1 MPGDC
6 NDFSQCPVQ
15 VSCRDDQDKHL
26 NLLAFM
32 SSCRNLDVLPVSAQT
47 STPPFLVIV
56 ISVAVVVLL
65 LAVAMFG
72 LLVFRKL
79 TRSQHGAVIYMHYSS
94 QDEEM
99 VRGTVGR
106 EVGKVVKSICYHHS
120 DLSTQVSVGQAISS
134 AVETSVALV
143 ITASPAYTQSAIT
156 TAELHIILDCLL
168 QKQGHYPVIVVAP
181 GQSGRYI
188 QQVGEG
194 LSRSS

>member
-1 MPGDC
+1 
-6 NDFSQCPVQ
+6 
-15 VSCRDDQDKHL
+15 
-26 NLLAFM
+26 M

-65 LAVAMFG
+65 LAVVMFG

-79 TRSQHGAVIYMHYSS
+79 TRSGHGAVIYMHYSS

-99 VRGTVGR
+99 VRETVGR

-120 DLSTQVSVGQAISS
+120 DLSTQVSVGQAISN
-134 AVETSVALV
+134 AVDTSVALV

>member
-1 MPGDC
+1 
-6 NDFSQCPVQ
+6 
-15 VSCRDDQDKHL
+15 
-26 NLLAFM
+26 M

-65 LAVAMFG
+65 LAVVMFG

-79 TRSQHGAVIYMHYSS
+79 TRSQPGAVIYMHYSS

-99 VRGTVGR
+99 VRGRVGR

-120 DLSTQVSVGQAISS
+120 DLSTQVSVGQAISN
-134 AVETSVALV
+134 AVDTSVALV

-156 TAELHIILDCLL
+156 MAELHIIAGCV
-168 QKQGHYPVIVVAP
+168 QRQSATFPVIVMVRGLEIEQVDMA
-181 GQSGRYI
+181 QS
-188 QQVGEG
+188 VF
-194 LSRSS
+194 

>member
-1 MPGDC
+1 
-6 NDFSQCPVQ
+6 
-15 VSCRDDQDKHL
+15 
-26 NLLAFM
+26 M

-65 LAVAMFG
+65 LAVVMFG

-79 TRSQHGAVIYMHYSS
+79 TRSQPGAVIYMHYSS

-99 VRGTVGR
+99 VRGRVGR

-120 DLSTQVSVGQAISS
+120 DLSTQVSVGQAISN
-134 AVETSVALV
+134 AVDTSVALV